1 MLPSSLRQV
10 KVMTMMKKL
19 PKPTSTFILIGLVI
33 LLIFQSK
40 NLWLSFDTKSE
51 DQAKIGEVDE
61 FLQEILTPQRLI
73 ANFGDRDHYITTDL
87 GPYWKMTGE
96 NISEKL
102 QKANSENLKLI
113 DTEEYL
119 NLQRQ
124 ESLVFKFNSPLS
136 GSVFVNLIGDKRNS
150 NDINLSVDS
159 IYISNLGEIYISGSK
174 NFYKLVDIKVDFDIG
189 EILKEVKSKG
199 IRAVNFY
206 EAYGIKKDIYI
217 PDEDYISLQKV
228 AYVSGLSNLEESMKS
243 NLAERFLGIPI
254 DYIREMSVDGKNTYV
269 YENEYLSLSSD
280 GIIEYSLES
289 LFDVKSR
296 DLNKSLDR
304 AVEFI
309 AQKTGISSGIYLE
322 KIEPCDYNDSL
333 GYRFFFNLK
342 DGQIPLVLPSKDH
355 SFIEID
361 VYSEF
366 VKNYREYYIRKDDN
380 PIYKKEKIKIEG
392 IHKILKKN
400 KETFDYKPVIDI
412 LSSIDNLSLV
422 YLSSSSSQAEEPSL
436 VYEMTYMGSVY
447 YFDVEDG
454 NLMMVR

>member
-1 MLPSSLRQV
+1 
-10 KVMTMMKKL
+10 MTMTKKL
-19 PKPTSTFILIGLVI
+19 PKATSTYILIGLI
-33 LLIFQSK
+33 LLLVFQSK
-40 NLWLSFDTKSE
+40 NLWLSFDTKPE
-51 DQAKIGEVDE
+51 DKVKIGEVDE

-73 ANFGDRDHYITTDL
+73 ANFGDREHYMTTDL
-87 GPYWKMTGE
+87 SSYWKMTGE

-102 QKANSENLKLI
+102 QKATSENLQLI
-113 DTEEYL
+113 DIEDYL
-119 NLQRQ
+119 KLQKQ
-124 ESLVFKFNSPLS
+124 KSLVFKFNSPLS

-159 IYISNLGEIYISGSK
+159 IYISELGDIYISGSK
-174 NFYKLVDIKVDFDIG
+174 SFYKLADIKVDFDID
-189 EILKEVKSKG
+189 EILKEVKTKG

-217 PDEDYISLQKV
+217 PDEDYLSLQKV
-228 AYVSGLSNLEESMKS
+228 AYVSGLGKLEEGMKA

-254 DYIREMSVDGKNTYV
+254 DYIREMSVDGKYTYV
-269 YENEYLSLSSD
+269 YENEYLSLSNN

-322 KIEPCDYNDSL
+322 KIEPCDYNESR

-361 VYSEF
+361 VYSEY
-366 VKNYREYYIRKDDN
+366 VKNYREFYIRKDDD
-380 PIYKKEKIKIEG
+380 PIYKKDKIFIEG
-392 IHKILKKN
+392 IHKILRKN
-400 KETFDYKPVIDI
+400 RRHFNNKSVMEI
-412 LSSIDNLSLV
+412 LSSIDNLNLV
-422 YLSSSSSQAEEPSL
+422 YLIFSSEEAEEPTL
-436 VYEMTYMGSVY
+436 VYEMTYMGNFY
-447 YFDVEDG
+447 YFNVENG
-454 NLMMVR
+454 SLMMVR

>member
-1 MLPSSLRQV
+1 
-10 KVMTMMKKL
+10 MKKL
-19 PKPTSTFILIGLVI
+19 PKPTSTFILIGLV
-33 LLIFQSK
+33 LLLVFQSK
-40 NLWLSFDTKSE
+40 NLWLSFDKKSE

-73 ANFGDRDHYITTDL
+73 ANFGDRDHYMTTDL

-243 NLAERFLGIPI
+243 NLAERFLGISI

-322 KIEPCDYNDSL
+322 KIEPCDYNDNL

-366 VKNYREYYIRKDDN
+366 VKNYREYYIRKDNN
-380 PIYKKEKIKIEG
+380 PIYKKEKINIEG

-400 KETFDYKPVIDI
+400 KETFDYKPVMDI

-422 YLSSSSSQAEEPSL
+422 YLISSSSQAEEPSL
-436 VYEMTYMGSVY
+436 VYEMSYMGSVY

-454 NLMMVR
+454 SLMMVR

>member
-1 MLPSSLRQV
+1 
-10 KVMTMMKKL
+10 MTMTKKL
-19 PKPTSTFILIGLVI
+19 PKATSTYILIGLI
-33 LLIFQSK
+33 LLLVFQSK
-40 NLWLSFDTKSE
+40 NLWLSFDTKPE
-51 DQAKIGEVDE
+51 DKVKIGEVDE

-73 ANFGDRDHYITTDL
+73 ANFGDREHYMTTDL
-87 GPYWKMTGE
+87 SSYWKMTGE

-102 QKANSENLKLI
+102 QKATSENLQLI
-113 DTEEYL
+113 DIEDYL
-119 NLQRQ
+119 KLQKQ
-124 ESLVFKFNSPLS
+124 KSLVFKFNSPLS

-159 IYISNLGEIYISGSK
+159 IYISELGDIYISGSK
-174 NFYKLVDIKVDFDIG
+174 SFYKLADIKVDFDID
-189 EILKEVKSKG
+189 EILKEVKTKG

-217 PDEDYISLQKV
+217 PDEDYLSLQKV
-228 AYVSGLSNLEESMKS
+228 AYVSGLDKLEEGMKA

-254 DYIREMSVDGKNTYV
+254 DYIREMSVDGKYTYV
-269 YENEYLSLSSD
+269 YENEYLSLSNN

-322 KIEPCDYNDSL
+322 KIEPCDYNESR

-361 VYSEF
+361 VYSEY
-366 VKNYREYYIRKDDN
+366 VKNYREFYIRKDDD
-380 PIYKKEKIKIEG
+380 PIYKKDKIFIEG
-392 IHKILKKN
+392 IHKILRKN
-400 KETFDYKPVIDI
+400 RRHFNNKSVMEI
-412 LSSIDNLSLV
+412 LSSIDNLNLV
-422 YLSSSSSQAEEPSL
+422 YLIFSSEEAEEPTL
-436 VYEMTYMGSVY
+436 VYEMTYMGNFY
-447 YFDVEDG
+447 YFNVENG
-454 NLMMVR
+454 SLMMVR

>member
-1 MLPSSLRQV
+1 
-10 KVMTMMKKL
+10 MTMTKKL
-19 PKPTSTFILIGLVI
+19 PKATSTYILIGLI
-33 LLIFQSK
+33 LLLVFQSK
-40 NLWLSFDTKSE
+40 NLWLSFDIKSE
-51 DQAKIGEVDE
+51 DKVKIGEVDE

-73 ANFGDRDHYITTDL
+73 ANFGDREHYMTTDL
-87 GPYWKMTGE
+87 SSYWKMTGE

-102 QKANSENLKLI
+102 QKATSENLQLI
-113 DTEEYL
+113 NIEEYL
-119 NLQRQ
+119 KLQKQ
-124 ESLVFKFNSPLS
+124 KSLVFKFNSPLS

-159 IYISNLGEIYISGSK
+159 IYISELGDIYISGSK
-174 NFYKLVDIKVDFDIG
+174 SFYKLADIKVDFDIDG
-189 EILKEVKSKG
+189 ILKEVKTKG

-217 PDEDYISLQKV
+217 PDEDYLSLQRV
-228 AYVSGLSNLEESMKS
+228 AYVSGLGKLEEGMKA

-254 DYIREMSVDGKNTYV
+254 DYIREMSVDGKYTYV
-269 YENEYLSLSSD
+269 YENEYLSLSNN

-322 KIEPCDYNDSL
+322 KIEPCDYNESR

-361 VYSEF
+361 VYSEY
-366 VKNYREYYIRKDDN
+366 VKNYREFYIRKDND
-380 PIYKKEKIKIEG
+380 PIYKKDKISIEG

-400 KETFDYKPVIDI
+400 RRHFNNKSVMEI
-412 LSSIDNLSLV
+412 LSSIDNLNLV
-422 YLSSSSSQAEEPSL
+422 YLIFNSEEAEEPTL
-436 VYEMTYMGSVY
+436 VYEMTYMGNFY
-447 YFDVEDG
+447 YFNVENG
-454 NLMMVR
+454 SLMMVR

>member
-1 MLPSSLRQV
+1 
-10 KVMTMMKKL
+10 MTMTQKL
-19 PKPTSTFILIGLVI
+19 PKATSTYILIGLI
-33 LLIFQSK
+33 LLLVFQSK
-40 NLWLSFDTKSE
+40 NLWLSFDTKPE
-51 DQAKIGEVDE
+51 DKVKIGEVDE

-73 ANFGDRDHYITTDL
+73 ANFGEREHYMTTDL
-87 GPYWKMTGE
+87 SSYWKMTGE

-102 QKANSENLKLI
+102 QKATSENLQLI
-113 DTEEYL
+113 DIEEYL
-119 NLQRQ
+119 KLQKQ
-124 ESLVFKFNSPLS
+124 KSLVFKFNSPLS

-159 IYISNLGEIYISGSK
+159 IYISELGDIYISGSK
-174 NFYKLVDIKVDFDIG
+174 SFYKLADIKVDFDID
-189 EILKEVKSKG
+189 EILKEVKTKG

-217 PDEDYISLQKV
+217 PDEDYLSLQKV
-228 AYVSGLSNLEESMKS
+228 AYVSGLGKLEEGMKA

-254 DYIREMSVDGKNTYV
+254 DYIREMSVDGKYTYV
-269 YENEYLSLSSD
+269 YENEYLSLSNN

-322 KIEPCDYNDSL
+322 KIEPCDYNESR

-361 VYSEF
+361 VYSEY
-366 VKNYREYYIRKDDN
+366 VKNYREFYIRKDDD
-380 PIYKKEKIKIEG
+380 PIYKKDKISIEG
-392 IHKILKKN
+392 IHKILRKN
-400 KETFDYKPVIDI
+400 RRHFNNKSVMEI
-412 LSSIDNLSLV
+412 LSSIDNLNLV
-422 YLSSSSSQAEEPSL
+422 YLIFSSEEAEEPTL
-436 VYEMTYMGSVY
+436 VYEMTYMGNFY
-447 YFDVEDG
+447 YFNVENG
-454 NLMMVR
+454 SLMMVR

>member
-1 MLPSSLRQV
+1 
-10 KVMTMMKKL
+10 MKKRY
-19 PKPTSTFILIGLVI
+19 PKSLSTFLIFFLI
-33 LLIFQSK
+33 LLLVLQSK
-40 NLWLSFDTKSE
+40 NLWLSFNGKTE
-51 DQAKIGEVDE
+51 DEIQIGDVDE
-61 FLQEILTPQRLI
+61 FLQEILTPQRII
-73 ANFGDRDHYITTDL
+73 ANLGDRDHYMTTDL

-102 QKANSENLKLI
+102 QKATSENLKLI

-119 NLQRQ
+119 NLQK
-124 ESLVFKFNSPLS
+124 EKSLVFKFNSPLS

-159 IYISNLGEIYISGSK
+159 IYISDLGEIYISGSK
-174 NFYKLVDIKVDFDIG
+174 NFYKLVDIKVDFEID
-189 EILKEVKSKG
+189 EILKEVKAKG
-199 IRAVNFY
+199 IKAVNFY

-217 PDEDYISLQKV
+217 PDEDFLSLQKV
-228 AYVSGLSNLEESMKS
+228 SYISGLYNLEEYKKS

-254 DYIREMSVDGKNTYV
+254 DFIREMTVDGKNTYV

-289 LFDVKSR
+289 SFDVKTR

-304 AVEFI
+304 AIEFI

-322 KIEPCDYNDSL
+322 KIEPCNYNDNL

-366 VKNYREYYIRKDDN
+366 VKNYREYYIRKDNN
-380 PIYKKEKIKIEG
+380 PIYKKEKINIEG

-400 KETFDYKPVIDI
+400 RKVFDYKSVMDI
-412 LSSIDNLSLV
+412 LSSIDNLNLV
-422 YLSSSSSQAEEPSL
+422 YLSFNNYETEEPML
-436 VYEMTYMGSVY
+436 VFEMAYMGSMY
-447 YFDVEDG
+447 YFNTEDG
-454 NLMMVR
+454 RLMMVR

>member
-1 MLPSSLRQV
+1 
-10 KVMTMMKKL
+10 MKKKY
-19 PKPTSTFILIGLVI
+19 PKSLSTFLIFFLI
-33 LLIFQSK
+33 LLLVLQSK
-40 NLWLSFDTKSE
+40 NLWLSFNGKTE
-51 DQAKIGEVDE
+51 DEIQIGDVDE
-61 FLQEILTPQRLI
+61 FLQEILTPQRII
-73 ANFGDRDHYITTDL
+73 ANFGDRDHYMTTDL

-102 QKANSENLKLI
+102 QKATSENLKLI

-119 NLQRQ
+119 NLQK
-124 ESLVFKFNSPLS
+124 EKSLVFKFNSPLS

-150 NDINLSVDS
+150 NYINLSVDS
-159 IYISNLGEIYISGSK
+159 IYISDLGEIYISGSK
-174 NFYKLVDIKVDFDIG
+174 NFYKLVDIKVDFEID
-189 EILKEVKSKG
+189 EILKEVKAKG
-199 IRAVNFY
+199 IKAVNFY

-217 PDEDYISLQKV
+217 PDEDFLSLQKV
-228 AYVSGLSNLEESMKS
+228 SYISGLYNLEEYKKS

-254 DYIREMSVDGKNTYV
+254 DFIREMTVDGKNTYV

-289 LFDVKSR
+289 SFDVKTR

-304 AVEFI
+304 AIEFI

-322 KIEPCDYNDSL
+322 KIEPCNYNDNL

-366 VKNYREYYIRKDDN
+366 VKNYREYYIRKDNN
-380 PIYKKEKIKIEG
+380 PIYKKEKINIEG

-400 KETFDYKPVIDI
+400 RKVFDYKSVMDI
-412 LSSIDNLSLV
+412 LSSIDNLNLV
-422 YLSSSSSQAEEPSL
+422 YLSFNNYETEEPML
-436 VYEMTYMGSVY
+436 VFEMAYMGSMY
-447 YFDVEDG
+447 YFNTEDG
-454 NLMMVR
+454 RLMMVR

>member
-1 MLPSSLRQV
+1 
-10 KVMTMMKKL
+10 MTMTKKL
-19 PKPTSTFILIGLVI
+19 PKATSTYILIGLI
-33 LLIFQSK
+33 LLLVFQSK
-40 NLWLSFDTKSE
+40 NLWLSFDIKSE
-51 DQAKIGEVDE
+51 DKVKIGEVDE

-73 ANFGDRDHYITTDL
+73 ANFGEREHYMTTDL
-87 GPYWKMTGE
+87 SSYWKMTGE

-102 QKANSENLKLI
+102 QKATSENLQLI
-113 DTEEYL
+113 DIEEYL
-119 NLQRQ
+119 KLQKQ
-124 ESLVFKFNSPLS
+124 KSLVFKFNSPLS

-159 IYISNLGEIYISGSK
+159 IYISELGDIYISGSK
-174 NFYKLVDIKVDFDIG
+174 SFYKLADIKVDFDID
-189 EILKEVKSKG
+189 EILKEVKTKG

-217 PDEDYISLQKV
+217 PDEDYLSLQKV
-228 AYVSGLSNLEESMKS
+228 AYVSGLGKLEEGMKA

-254 DYIREMSVDGKNTYV
+254 DYIREMSVDGKYTYV
-269 YENEYLSLSSD
+269 YENEYLSLSNN

-322 KIEPCDYNDSL
+322 KIEPCDYNESR

-361 VYSEF
+361 VYSEY
-366 VKNYREYYIRKDDN
+366 VKNYREFYIRKDDD
-380 PIYKKEKIKIEG
+380 PIYKKDKISIEG
-392 IHKILKKN
+392 IHKILRKN
-400 KETFDYKPVIDI
+400 RRHFNNKSVMEI
-412 LSSIDNLSLV
+412 LSSIDNLNLV
-422 YLSSSSSQAEEPSL
+422 YLIFSSEEAEEPTL
-436 VYEMTYMGSVY
+436 VYEMTYMGNFY
-447 YFDVEDG
+447 YFNVENG
-454 NLMMVR
+454 SLMMVR

>member
-1 MLPSSLRQV
+1 
-10 KVMTMMKKL
+10 MTMTQKL
-19 PKPTSTFILIGLVI
+19 PKATSTYILIGLI
-33 LLIFQSK
+33 LLLVFQSK
-40 NLWLSFDTKSE
+40 NLWLSFDIKSE
-51 DQAKIGEVDE
+51 DKVKIGEVDE

-73 ANFGDRDHYITTDL
+73 ANFGDREHYMTTDL
-87 GPYWKMTGE
+87 SSYWKMTGE

-102 QKANSENLKLI
+102 QKATSENLQLI
-113 DTEEYL
+113 NIEEYL
-119 NLQRQ
+119 KLQKQ
-124 ESLVFKFNSPLS
+124 KSLVFKFNSPLS

-159 IYISNLGEIYISGSK
+159 IYISELGDIYISGSK
-174 NFYKLVDIKVDFDIG
+174 SFYKLADIKVDFDIDG
-189 EILKEVKSKG
+189 ILKEVKTKG

-217 PDEDYISLQKV
+217 PDEDYLSLQRV
-228 AYVSGLSNLEESMKS
+228 AYVSGLGKLEEGMKA

-269 YENEYLSLSSD
+269 YENEYLSLSSN
-280 GIIEYSLES
+280 GTIEYSLES

-322 KIEPCDYNDSL
+322 KIEPCDYNESR

-361 VYSEF
+361 VYSEY
-366 VKNYREYYIRKDDN
+366 VKNYREFYIRKDND
-380 PIYKKEKIKIEG
+380 PIYKKDKISIEG

-400 KETFDYKPVIDI
+400 RRHFNNKSVMEI
-412 LSSIDNLSLV
+412 LSSIDNLNLV
-422 YLSSSSSQAEEPSL
+422 YLIFSSEEAEEPTL
-436 VYEMTYMGSVY
+436 VYEMTYMGNFY
-447 YFDVEDG
+447 YFNVENG
-454 NLMMVR
+454 SLMMVR

>member
-19 PKPTSTFILIGLVI
+19 PKPTSTFILIGLV
-33 LLIFQSK
+33 LLLVFQSK

-51 DQAKIGEVDE
+51 DQAKIGDVDE

-73 ANFGDRDHYITTDL
+73 ANFGDRDHYMTTDL

-254 DYIREMSVDGKNTYV
+254 DYIREMTVDGKNTYV

-289 LFDVKSR
+289 QFDVKSR

-322 KIEPCDYNDSL
+322 KIEPCDYNDNL

-380 PIYKKEKIKIEG
+380 PIYKKEKINIEG
-392 IHKILKKN
+392 IHRILRKN
-400 KETFDYKPVIDI
+400 METFDYKPVMDI
-412 LSSIDNLSLV
+412 LSAIDNLNLV
-422 YLSSSSSQAEEPSL
+422 YLSSSGFQAQEPIL
-436 VYEMTYMGSVY
+436 VYEMAYMGRIY

-454 NLMMVR
+454 SLMMVK

>member
-1 MLPSSLRQV
+1 
-10 KVMTMMKKL
+10 MTMTKKL
-19 PKPTSTFILIGLVI
+19 PKATSTYILIGLI
-33 LLIFQSK
+33 LLLVFQSK
-40 NLWLSFDTKSE
+40 NLWLSFDIKSE
-51 DQAKIGEVDE
+51 DKVKIGEVDE

-73 ANFGDRDHYITTDL
+73 ANFGDREHYMTTDL
-87 GPYWKMTGE
+87 SSYWKMTGE

-102 QKANSENLKLI
+102 QKATSENLQLI
-113 DTEEYL
+113 NIEEYL
-119 NLQRQ
+119 KLQKQ
-124 ESLVFKFNSPLS
+124 KSLVFKFNSPLS

-159 IYISNLGEIYISGSK
+159 IYISELGDIYISGSK
-174 NFYKLVDIKVDFDIG
+174 SFYKLADIKVDFDIDG
-189 EILKEVKSKG
+189 ILKEVKTKG

-217 PDEDYISLQKV
+217 PDEDYLSLQRV
-228 AYVSGLSNLEESMKS
+228 AYVSGLGKLEEGMKA

-254 DYIREMSVDGKNTYV
+254 DYIREMSVDGKYTYV
-269 YENEYLSLSSD
+269 YENEYLSLSSN

-322 KIEPCDYNDSL
+322 KIEPCDYNESR

-361 VYSEF
+361 VYSEY
-366 VKNYREYYIRKDDN
+366 VKNYREFYIRKDND
-380 PIYKKEKIKIEG
+380 PIYKKDKISIEG

-400 KETFDYKPVIDI
+400 RRHFNNKSVMEI
-412 LSSIDNLSLV
+412 LSSIDNLNLV
-422 YLSSSSSQAEEPSL
+422 YLIFSSEEAEEPTL
-436 VYEMTYMGSVY
+436 VYEMTYMGNFY
-447 YFDVEDG
+447 YFNVENG
-454 NLMMVR
+454 SLMMVR

>member
-1 MLPSSLRQV
+1 
-10 KVMTMMKKL
+10 MTMMKKL
-19 PKPTSTFILIGLVI
+19 PKPTSTFILIGLV
-33 LLIFQSK
+33 LLLVFQSK
-40 NLWLSFDTKSE
+40 NLWLSFDKKSE

-73 ANFGDRDHYITTDL
+73 ANFGDRDHYMTTDL

-243 NLAERFLGIPI
+243 NLAERFLGISI

-322 KIEPCDYNDSL
+322 KIEPCDYNDNL

-366 VKNYREYYIRKDDN
+366 VKNYREYYIRKDNN
-380 PIYKKEKIKIEG
+380 PIYKKEKINIEG

-400 KETFDYKPVIDI
+400 KETFDYKPVMDI

-422 YLSSSSSQAEEPSL
+422 YLISSSSQAEEPSL
-436 VYEMTYMGSVY
+436 VYEMSYMGSVY

-454 NLMMVR
+454 SLMMVR

>member
-1 MLPSSLRQV
+1 
-10 KVMTMMKKL
+10 MTMTKKF
-19 PKPTSTFILIGLVI
+19 PKATSTYILIGLI
-33 LLIFQSK
+33 LLLVFQSK
-40 NLWLSFDTKSE
+40 NLWLSFDIKSE
-51 DQAKIGEVDE
+51 DKVKIGDVDE

-73 ANFGDRDHYITTDL
+73 ANFGDREHYMTTDL
-87 GPYWKMTGE
+87 SSYWKMTGE

-102 QKANSENLKLI
+102 QKATSENLQLI
-113 DTEEYL
+113 NIEEYL
-119 NLQRQ
+119 KLQKQ
-124 ESLVFKFNSPLS
+124 KSLVFKFNSPLS

-159 IYISNLGEIYISGSK
+159 IYISELGDIYISGSK
-174 NFYKLVDIKVDFDIG
+174 SFYKLADIKVDFDIDG
-189 EILKEVKSKG
+189 ILKEVKTKG

-217 PDEDYISLQKV
+217 PDEDYLSLQRV
-228 AYVSGLSNLEESMKS
+228 AYVSGLGKLEEGMKA

-269 YENEYLSLSSD
+269 YENEYLSLSSN

-322 KIEPCDYNDSL
+322 KIEPCDYNESR

-361 VYSEF
+361 VYSEY
-366 VKNYREYYIRKDDN
+366 VKNYREFYIRKDND
-380 PIYKKEKIKIEG
+380 PIYKKDKIFIEG

-400 KETFDYKPVIDI
+400 RRHFNNKSVMEI
-412 LSSIDNLSLV
+412 LSSIDNLNLV
-422 YLSSSSSQAEEPSL
+422 YLIFSSEEAEEPTL
-436 VYEMTYMGSVY
+436 VYEMTYMGNFY
-447 YFDVEDG
+447 YFNVENG
-454 NLMMVR
+454 SLMMVR

>member
-1 MLPSSLRQV
+1 
-10 KVMTMMKKL
+10 MTMTKKL
-19 PKPTSTFILIGLVI
+19 PKATSTYILIGLI
-33 LLIFQSK
+33 LLLVFQSK
-40 NLWLSFDTKSE
+40 NLWLSFDIKSE
-51 DQAKIGEVDE
+51 DKVKIGEVDE

-73 ANFGDRDHYITTDL
+73 ANFGDREHYMTTDL
-87 GPYWKMTGE
+87 SSYWKMTGE

-102 QKANSENLKLI
+102 QKATSENLQLI
-113 DTEEYL
+113 NIEEYL
-119 NLQRQ
+119 KLQKQ
-124 ESLVFKFNSPLS
+124 KSLVFKFNSPLS

-159 IYISNLGEIYISGSK
+159 IYISELGDIYISGSK
-174 NFYKLVDIKVDFDIG
+174 SFYKLADIKVDFDIDG
-189 EILKEVKSKG
+189 ILKEVKTKG

-217 PDEDYISLQKV
+217 PDEDYLSLQRV
-228 AYVSGLSNLEESMKS
+228 AYVSGLGKLEEGMKA

-269 YENEYLSLSSD
+269 YENEYLSLSSN
-280 GIIEYSLES
+280 GTIEYSLES

-322 KIEPCDYNDSL
+322 KIEPCDYNENR

-361 VYSEF
+361 VYSEY
-366 VKNYREYYIRKDDN
+366 VKNYREFYIRKDND
-380 PIYKKEKIKIEG
+380 PIYKKDKISIEG

-400 KETFDYKPVIDI
+400 RRHFNNKSVMEI
-412 LSSIDNLSLV
+412 LSSIDNLNLV
-422 YLSSSSSQAEEPSL
+422 YLIFSSEEAEEPTL
-436 VYEMTYMGSVY
+436 VYEMTYMGNFY
-447 YFDVEDG
+447 YFNVENG
-454 NLMMVR
+454 SLMMVR

>member
-1 MLPSSLRQV
+1 
-10 KVMTMMKKL
+10 MKKL
-19 PKPTSTFILIGLVI
+19 PKPTSTFILIGLV
-33 LLIFQSK
+33 LLLVFQSK

-51 DQAKIGEVDE
+51 DQAKIGDVDE

-73 ANFGDRDHYITTDL
+73 ANFGDRDHYMTTDL

-102 QKANSENLKLI
+102 QKATSENLKLI

-119 NLQRQ
+119 NLQKQ
-124 ESLVFKFNSPLS
+124 ESLIFKFNSPLS

-174 NFYKLVDIKVDFDIG
+174 NFYKLVDIKVDFDIS
-189 EILKEVKSKG
+189 EILKEVRSKG

-217 PDEDYISLQKV
+217 PDEDYIPLQKV
-228 AYVSGLSNLEESMKS
+228 AYISGLSNLEESMKS

-254 DYIREMSVDGKNTYV
+254 DYIREMTVDGKNTYV

-289 LFDVKSR
+289 QFDVKSR

-322 KIEPCDYNDSL
+322 KIEPCDYNDNL

-380 PIYKKEKIKIEG
+380 PIYKKEKINIEG
-392 IHKILKKN
+392 IHRILKKN
-400 KETFDYKPVIDI
+400 KETFDYKPVMDI
-412 LSSIDNLSLV
+412 LSSIDNLNLV
-422 YLSSSSSQAEEPSL
+422 YLSSSGFQAQEPIL
-436 VYEMTYMGSVY
+436 VYEMAYMGRVY

-454 NLMMVR
+454 NLMMVK